1 MNVAQVSDET
11 SGLSR
16 TSIQHRRTMTTAI
29 RAEDDEDQCA
39 KIMVSVDPVIDLE
52 LIKLVNGQDANDMA
66 SAVTVMPGDVVTWTI
81 TTTVTNAADDRHGDR
96 Q

>member
-1 MNVAQVSDET
+1 MLTDVDSTPNNDDGDQS
-11 SGLSR
+11 
-16 TSIQHRRTMTTAI
+16 
-29 RAEDDEDQCA
+29 EDDEDQCA

-81 TTTVTNAADDRHGDR
+81 TTTVTTPPAMER
-96 Q
+96 QPA